1 MNATQRRLEGKVALI
16 VGAGQTPGPKMG
28 NGRATALLFARE
40 GAQVLAA
47 DQNIASAEETVAL
60 IQSEGGS
67 AAAVETDVTDES
79 SIQRAVHDCTQRWNR
94 LDILHNNV
102 GISVAGGDAPVTEI
116 TVEAFDR
123 IMAVNLRSVVLA
135 CKHALPIMRDQGSG
149 VILTISS
156 IAALVILY
164 SSAQAG
170 SIRIGTEGAYPPWN
184 AKDESGKLI
193 GFEVELAGWLCI
205 YMKADC
211 TLVEQDWDGMI
222 PGLIMRKYD
231 AIMAGMSITDER
243 MKTINFSQG
252 YADEVASLAVMKG
265 SSLEGMDTPKAINLS
280 TGGGA
285 AKKALKTLTAAL
297 AGKTIG
303 VQTATIHQNFLESGD
318 VGNVKVRTYKTQDE
332 VNLDL
337 AAGRIDAALAAA
349 VAFTD
354 YAEKSGKPVVLVGP
368 TFSGGAFGNGVGVGI
383 RKADTQLLEDFNKAI
398 DSARKSGK
406 ISELAIRWFGFDASM

>member
-1 MNATQRRLEGKVALI
+1 MKNIYKFFLSSIVAL
-16 VGAGQTPGPKMG
+16 G
-28 NGRATALLFARE
+28 LL
-40 GAQVLAA
+40 
-47 DQNIASAEETVAL
+47 
-60 IQSEGGS
+60 
-67 AAAVETDVTDES
+67 
-79 SIQRAVHDCTQRWNR
+79 
-94 LDILHNNV
+94 
-102 GISVAGGDAPVTEI
+102 IST
-116 TVEAFDR
+116 
-123 IMAVNLRSVVLA
+123 
-135 CKHALPIMRDQGSG
+135 
-149 VILTISS
+149 
-156 IAALVILY
+156 
-164 SSAQAG
+164 AQAD

-193 GFEVELAGWLCI
+193 GFEVELANWLCI

-280 TGGGA
+280 IGGGDV
-285 AKKALKTLTAAL
+285 KKALKTLTAAL

-318 VGNVKVRTYKTQDE
+318 VGSVKVRTYKTQDE

-383 RKADTQLLEDFNKAI
+383 RKADTDLLNRFNKAI
-398 DSARKSGK
+398 NTARKNGK
-406 ISELAIRWFGFDASM
+406 ISELAIKWFGFDASM

>member
-1 MNATQRRLEGKVALI
+1 MKSIFKIFL
-16 VGAGQTPGPKMG
+16 
-28 NGRATALLFARE
+28 
-40 GAQVLAA
+40 
-47 DQNIASAEETVAL
+47 
-60 IQSEGGS
+60 
-67 AAAVETDVTDES
+67 S
-79 SIQRAVHDCTQRWNR
+79 S
-94 LDILHNNV
+94 
-102 GISVAGGDAPVTEI
+102 
-116 TVEAFDR
+116 
-123 IMAVNLRSVVLA
+123 M
-135 CKHALPIMRDQGSG
+135 
-149 VILTISS
+149 
-156 IAALVILY
+156 AALMIFF
-164 SSAQAG
+164 SSAQAD

-193 GFEVELAGWLCI
+193 GFEVELANWLCI

-211 TLVEQDWDGMI
+211 TMVEQDWDGMI
-222 PGLIMRKYD
+222 PGLLMKKYD

-280 TGGGA
+280 LGGSDV
-285 AKKALKTLTAAL
+285 KKALKTLTAAL
-297 AGKTIG
+297 SGKTIG

-318 VGNVKVRTYKTQDE
+318 VGSVKIRTYKTQDE

-383 RKADTQLLEDFNKAI
+383 RKGDTDLLKRFNKAI
-398 DSARKSGK
+398 NQARKTGK
-406 ISELAIRWFGFDASM
+406 ISELAIKWFGFDASM